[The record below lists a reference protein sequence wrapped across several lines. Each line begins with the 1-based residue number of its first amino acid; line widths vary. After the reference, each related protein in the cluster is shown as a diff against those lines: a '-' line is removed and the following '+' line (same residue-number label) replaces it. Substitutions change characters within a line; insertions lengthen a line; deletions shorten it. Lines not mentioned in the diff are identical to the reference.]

1 MNVKR
6 RATAAR
12 PRFLILLPILIA
24 GCQDIQHQNTADWVT
39 QNVRVSD
46 SPLHDR
52 FMKGTYYEP
61 VRDFFDSRAAFN
73 PADPNQPAA
82 WNVDENGQVHDGS
95 FFTNRDIAA
104 VSPEAAGIGPA
115 ANPPVGPWK
124 VLKKPDKHA
133 FKLRRFLGED
143 ATGRKF
149 LVKVDH
155 EDHPQGASAV
165 SAVATRV
172 YWLLGY
178 NVPAEHIVTIEGT
191 GDEDFDGKRGF
202 ASEFIPGDVKGFWRF
217 DWFRFRREV
226 RAIRLVAAWLD
237 DIDRTDSN
245 TLLTFHGDRNLYYL
259 IDFDSSLGLWQG
271 RAKLPWMGHRHAW
284 DPNWV
289 LLSTIGLAPNPII
302 HHEPVS
308 DAVGLLYADDFD
320 PFAWKQQIANSAFR
334 LMARSDAEWIARRM
348 AQVSREQLAAIVH
361 AARYSNP
368 EDERYVL
375 ETLMARRVVILKQL
389 GIEPIPS
396 PTQPPVVSAQ

>member
-1 MNVKR
+1 
-6 RATAAR
+6 
-12 PRFLILLPILIA
+12 
-24 GCQDIQHQNTADWVT
+24 
-39 QNVRVSD
+39 
-46 SPLHDR
+46 
-52 FMKGTYYEP
+52 
-61 VRDFFDSRAAFN
+61 
-73 PADPNQPAA
+73 
-82 WNVDENGQVHDGS
+82 
-95 FFTNRDIAA
+95 
-104 VSPEAAGIGPA
+104 
-115 ANPPVGPWK
+115 
-124 VLKKPDKHA
+124 
-133 FKLRRFLGED
+133 
-143 ATGRKF
+143 
-149 LVKVDH
+149 
-155 EDHPQGASAV
+155 
-165 SAVATRV
+165 
-172 YWLLGY
+172 
-178 NVPAEHIVTIEGT
+178 
-191 GDEDFDGKRGF
+191 
-202 ASEFIPGDVKGFWRF
+202 
-217 DWFRFRREV
+217 
-226 RAIRLVAAWLD
+226 D